1 MKQICVVGVG
11 YVGLVTAAC
20 FADLGNRVNA
30 LDINEEKIA
39 GLKRGEM
46 PIYEPGL
53 SELVARNVKAGRL
66 LFTTSY
72 ADGLAGTEFAFIA
85 VGTPSGVDGEA
96 DLRYVAESARSI
108 ALNMTSPLIVINKS
122 TVPVGTG
129 DWVADII
136 RQNQRDPI
144 PFSVVSCPEFLRE
157 GAAISDFMQPHRTV
171 LGSLDLDAAEK
182 VAHLHLPLRTPI
194 VITDLRTAE
203 MIKYAS
209 NAFLATKISFINE
222 IANVCEAL
230 GADVKEVAAG
240 MGYDKRIGP
249 YFLDAGLGYGG
260 SCFPKDVKALA
271 YMAAEKGRHPQL
283 LHAVMEI
290 NDDRRP
296 MVVNRLKEML
306 GDLKGKAVGLLGLS
320 FKPNTD
326 DMRDAPSISIAELL
340 IKAGARVRAFDP
352 VAMDNARQYMPGV
365 AMCADPYSMAQG
377 CDAIL
382 VLTEWNEFKNL
393 DLPRLRQVMNRAVIM
408 DGRNIYDPQIME
420 ELGFHYRGM
429 GRGYND
435 VGLAEKSKDELPV
448 SNEIKL

>member
-1 MKQICVVGVG
+1 
-11 YVGLVTAAC
+11 
-20 FADLGNRVNA
+20 
-30 LDINEEKIA
+30 
-39 GLKRGEM
+39 
-46 PIYEPGL
+46 
-53 SELVARNVKAGRL
+53 
-66 LFTTSY
+66 
-72 ADGLAGTEFAFIA
+72 
-85 VGTPSGVDGEA
+85 
-96 DLRYVAESARSI
+96 
-108 ALNMTSPLIVINKS
+108 
-122 TVPVGTG
+122 
-129 DWVADII
+129 
-136 RQNQRDPI
+136 
-144 PFSVVSCPEFLRE
+144 
-157 GAAISDFMQPHRTV
+157 
-171 LGSLDLDAAEK
+171 
-182 VAHLHLPLRTPI
+182 
-194 VITDLRTAE
+194 
-203 MIKYAS
+203 
-209 NAFLATKISFINE
+209 
-222 IANVCEAL
+222 
-230 GADVKEVAAG
+230 
-240 MGYDKRIGP
+240 
-249 YFLDAGLGYGG
+249 
-260 SCFPKDVKALA
+260 
-271 YMAAEKGRHPQL
+271 

-365 AMCADPYSMAQG
+365 DMCADPYSMAQG